1 MKVAL
6 FLNPIK
12 QGIFEYAE
20 KVKEKL
26 HDLGAEVLFYEN
38 YKQNPFDKNI
48 GFDEEVCKFVKK
60 CDIILTIGGDGTII
74 HFAKYAAK
82 FSKPILGINFGR
94 LGFVAGL
101 EKDEIDK
108 LEHLV
113 TGNYTLQK
121 RTLLEVSVQKGDC
134 LHTFLAVNDAVI
146 SKGERTR
153 IVDFSVG
160 INTSEVCSYRADGLI
175 VATSTGS
182 TAYSLSA
189 GGPIVFPEVDCI
201 LLTPICA
208 HSIFARSMVVS
219 GREALEIAVNTRE
232 NSGVS
237 LMIDGNNVLNL
248 LNCNMIKIKIAQE
261 KISLIT
267 FDEGRF
273 YKSLSVKLLNKYN

>member
-38 YKQNPFDKNI
+38 YKQNPFDENTC
-48 GFDEEVCKFVKK
+48 FDEKVCEFVKK

-94 LGFVAGL
+94 LGFVAEL

-108 LEHLV
+108 LERLV
-113 TGNYTLQK
+113 TGHYTLLK
-121 RTLLEVSVQKGDC
+121 RALLEVSAQKDDRI
-134 LHTFLAVNDAVI
+134 HTFLAVNDAVI

-160 INTSEVCSYRADGLI
+160 INTSEVCNYRADGLI

-189 GGPIVFPEVDCI
+189 GGPIIFPEVDCI

-219 GREALEIAVNTRE
+219 GRESLEIAVNTRDD
-232 NSGVS
+232 GAVS
-237 LMIDGNNVLNL
+237 LIIDGNNVLDLSNF
-248 LNCNMIKIKIAQE
+248 NKVKVKTAQE

-267 FDEGRF
+267 FDKGRF
-273 YKSLSVKLLNKYN
+273 YKSLSSKLFNKYN